1 MKISKLL
8 VKVLCLIDGNEKPAI
23 GYLYKAMDK
32 AKENIK
38 TSLKNKISTYIPFT
52 SIINV
57 KWDKQLH
64 SSLHVAGC
72 YVNPRIFFKP
82 SFKKQKDVT
91 KCLLNT
97 ITRLVSNP
105 NERDILSSQIEEYK
119 KSLGD
124 F

>member
-52 SIINV
+52 NIINV

-64 SSLHVAGC
+64 SSLHVVGC

>member
-1 MKISKLL
+1 
-8 VKVLCLIDGNEKPAI
+8 
-23 GYLYKAMDK
+23 MDK

-38 TSLKNKISTYIPFT
+38 TSLKNKISAYIPFT
-52 SIINV
+52 SIINF

-82 SFKKQKDVT
+82 SFKKQQDFT

-105 NERDILSSQIEEYK
+105 DEQDRLSSQIEEYK